1 MFRKQILGAHM
12 STSTIRA
19 TLICGSIMLAALSS
33 FPAIAELPTHRTVV
47 QLGPTAVES
56 DFNGEEPFPKNNSDF
71 GAAVAIR
78 NGIAFVGIPN
88 ALPTAHVAVYGQT
101 ATGWVRTS
109 TLSVPDPVP
118 VGLRS
123 NGFGSALTF
132 RDGLA
137 VIASYSFV
145 HVFRRVDGVWTD
157 VQKFEPPPNPT
168 GLDLWKISAMRYENG
183 ILAIGWNHFIGDS
196 LVQLYELASNGKFV
210 KRATLRAPDGA
221 AAFGADVG
229 IAGNVLV
236 VGADSAAYVFR
247 RRSDGTWVRTQKLIA
262 ADSSPVSSFG
272 AAVAIDQ
279 GMIIVGAPE
288 HDCVGGSV
296 GVYCSGGSAGGAGGA
311 AYGFVPFSGQY
322 VQVFKLRP
330 GVDEHSNYF
339 QFGRRIAMMGKFVVI
354 DAAEQVFLGD
364 PDFFNQPPGMAFTYT
379 RDGSTLTARGL
390 ARGYVLSHSMGL
402 ANNWLLVGSRFDKG
416 FCLTLLGAC
425 FGEAR
430 VFDLNRFAEPP

>member
-1 MFRKQILGAHM
+1 M

-19 TLICGSIMLAALSS
+19 TLICGSLTLAVLSS

-56 DFNGEEPFPKNNSDF
+56 DFNGVEPFPKNFSEF

-78 NGIAFVGIPN
+78 NGIAFVGIPS

-101 ATGWVRTS
+101 ATGWVRTV
-109 TLSVPDPVP
+109 TLSVPDAVP
-118 VGLRS
+118 VGHRS
-123 NGFGSALTF
+123 NGFGRALTF

-137 VIASYSFV
+137 VIASDSFV
-145 HVFRRVDGVWTD
+145 HVFRRVNGVWTD
-157 VQKFEPPPNPT
+157 IQKLEPPPKPSPT
-168 GLDLWKISAMRYENG
+168 NDLWKISAMRYENG

-196 LVQLYELASNGKFV
+196 LVHVYELASTGKFV
-210 KRATLRAPDGA
+210 KRATLRATDGSEG
-221 AAFGADVG
+221 FGADVAT
-229 IAGNVLV
+229 AGNVLV
-236 VGADSAAYVFR
+236 VGANSAAYVFR
-247 RRSDGTWVRTQKLIA
+247 RRSDGTWVKTQKLVA

-288 HDCVGGSV
+288 HDCVGGSDS
-296 GVYCSGGSAGGAGGA
+296 VYCIGGSPDGGGAGGA

-330 GVDEHSNYF
+330 GVNEHSNYWL
-339 QFGRRIAMMGKFVVI
+339 FGRRIAMMGKFVVI
-354 DAAEQVFLGD
+354 DAAEQAFLGD
-364 PDFFNQPPGMAFTYT
+364 PDFFNQPPGIAFTYT

-390 ARGYVLSHSMGL
+390 APGYVLSDSMGL
-402 ANNWLLVGSRFDKG
+402 ANNWLLVGSRFNKG

-430 VFDLNRFAEPP
+430 VFDLNRFVK